1 MTLWSGWA
9 ILLAVAIAALLPL
22 LSRAKGGKRPPLGSP
37 TLNLHVI
44 VGLTTSAL
52 AFLHTLLALPAL
64 GSSEAI
70 GAGTGGLLAGA
81 LAFCVIVAHAGI
93 GLQLRQP
100 KLRKREGKRRA
111 HAITAIAI
119 TVTAAAHVAWLR
131 WG

>member
-1 MTLWSGWA
+1 MTIWSGWA

-22 LSRAKGGKRPPLGSP
+22 VRRAVDGTRPPLGSR
-37 TLNLHVI
+37 TLTLHVV

-100 KLRKREGKRRA
+100 KLRKREGKRRT
-111 HAITAIAI
+111 HVVTAIAI
-119 TVTAAAHVAWLR
+119 AVTAAAHVIALR

>member
-9 ILLAVAIAALLPL
+9 ILIAVAVAALLPL
-22 LSRAKGGKRPPLGSP
+22 VRRMVDGKRPQLGSS
-37 TLNLHVI
+37 TLGLHVV

-70 GAGTGGLLAGA
+70 GAGPGGLLAGA
-81 LAFCVIVAHAGI
+81 IAFCVLIAHAGI

-100 KLRKREGKRRA
+100 KLRKREAKRRT
-111 HAITAIAI
+111 HVITAVAIAL
-119 TVTAAAHVAWLR
+119 TAAAHVLWLR
-131 WG
+131 FG

>member
-9 ILLAVAIAALLPL
+9 ILIAVAIAALLPL
-22 LSRAKGGKRPPLGSP
+22 VRRALDEKRPALGSP
-37 TLNLHVI
+37 TLSWHVV

-70 GAGTGGLLAGA
+70 GAGVGGLLAGA
-81 LAFCVIVAHAGI
+81 LAFCVLVAHAGI

-100 KLRKREGKRRA
+100 KLRKRENKRRTHVITA
-111 HAITAIAI
+111 VAITL
-119 TVTAAAHVAWLR
+119 TAAVHVLWLR
-131 WG
+131 LG

>member
-9 ILLAVAIAALLPL
+9 ILMAVAVAALLPL
-22 LSRAKGGKRPPLGSP
+22 VRRALDEKRPAIGSP
-37 TLNLHVI
+37 TLSWHVA

-70 GAGTGGLLAGA
+70 GAGVGGLLAGA
-81 LAFCVIVAHAGI
+81 LAFCVLIAHAGI

-100 KLRKREGKRRA
+100 KLRKREAKRRT
-111 HAITAIAI
+111 HVITAVGIVVAA
-119 TVTAAAHVAWLR
+119 TVHVLWLR
-131 WG
+131 FG